1 MNMKCTKLLLLIVV
15 FLTSCAAPATPLPEP
30 TQTLV
35 PPTATPTPTRTP
47 VPTATLTPAPTQIG
61 GASGRILFSYRDE
74 EFLGDFPELKGEINL
89 FIANIDGT
97 DVTPVTNGAE
107 DYNYLQD
114 ISPDGTKVLVAAYS
128 KYDETADLY
137 LVELQKLDT
146 EPTKLAEGLPSSS
159 WNSTAS
165 WIDNER
171 ILYIGKGEAG
181 PGMYTIAHDGTNPVN
196 VYTNISGVQ
205 EGNPAEILAVDDSRI
220 YWGGETRRK
229 EGNITWVSSYAWVS
243 SLEGAETSKLEYN
256 GDQIRYN
263 TIGGHN
269 LAFSPDLTKVAWIE
283 AATPESGPPYH
294 NYFHVASTA
303 DLDHPD
309 TFEVL
314 SGGVRLTWFP
324 DGARILVFDQFSV
337 RKPLE
342 YYTEYYTE
350 HPDSSLAGSF
360 ESLYGLYEVTA
371 APGLPV
377 KNYALP
383 RELMTW
389 ESGPASA
396 TIDLYAISPD
406 LRQILVSIY
415 VEAPE
420 TDYEQKFG
428 ALNLETYTFD
438 ELKGFRFSNTAVRG
452 VHWIP

>member
-1 MNMKCTKLLLLIVV
+1 MNMKYTKLLLLIVV

-47 VPTATLTPAPTQIG
+47 VPTATLTPTPTQIG

-74 EFLGDFPELKGEINL
+74 EFLGDFPELKGQINL
-89 FIANIDGT
+89 FVANIDGT
-97 DVTPVTNGAE
+97 EVTPVTNGAE

-114 ISPDGTKVLVAAYS
+114 ISPDGTKALVASYS
-128 KYDETADLY
+128 KYDEKADLY
-137 LVELQKLDT
+137 LVDLQKLNS
-146 EPTKLAEGLPSSS
+146 EPVKLGEGLPYSN
-159 WNSTAS
+159 WAS
-165 WIDNER
+165 AANWIDNER
-171 ILYIGKGEAG
+171 VLYIGKGEAG
-181 PGMYTIAHDGTNPVN
+181 PGMYTVAADGTNPSN
-196 VYTNISGVQ
+196 VYTNTSGLQ
-205 EGNPAEILAVDDSRI
+205 EGNPVDILAVDDSQV
-220 YWGGETRRK
+220 YWGGDTRRQ

-243 SLEGAETSKLEYN
+243 SLDGAETRKLEFD
-256 GDQIRYN
+256 GEQIRYSYL
-263 TIGGHN
+263 GSHN

-283 AATPESGPPYH
+283 DATPESGPPYH
-294 NYFHVASTA
+294 NYLHIASTA
-303 DLDHPD
+303 DIDHPD

-314 SGGVRLTWFP
+314 SGGVRLAWFP
-324 DGARILVFDQFSV
+324 DGTKILAFDRHSV
-337 RKPLE
+337 DQPLE

-350 HPDSSLAGSF
+350 HPDSSLAESY
-360 ESLYGLYEVTA
+360 ESLYGIYEVTA

-396 TIDLYAISPD
+396 TIDLYDISPD
-406 LRQILVSIY
+406 HRQILVSIY

-428 ALNLETYTFD
+428 YLNLETYTFYG
-438 ELKGFRFSNTAVRG
+438 LKGFRFSNTAVSG